1 MKRCLTVPCHWWMMI
16 QISTRLLV
24 QAYATQVQMEV
35 QSFMPIPRLCKKCIK
50 VRAARVVSGWP
61 PFYITW
67 KAKTRAWLGTIAFSA
82 QDCSISCTDQWQWGP
97 QVLHSALVFPCYF
110 CVTLDPADVDIDYHS
125 ISWGMVTSSSK
136 EIIRCSSRHIWLTS
150 PRGWF
155 KLW

>member
-1 MKRCLTVPCHWWMMI
+1 MI

-50 VRAARVVSGWP
+50 GRAARTVSGWP
-61 PFYITW
+61 PFVISPE
-67 KAKTRAWLGTIAFSA
+67 KAETRAWFGTIAVS

-97 QVLHSALVFPCYF
+97 QVLHSALIFTSYF
-110 CVTLDPADVDIDYHS
+110 FLALDPADVDIDYHS

-155 KLW
+155 KL